1 MSNPDEPLRQN
12 VQEESPDELLGR
24 EGHFAFLVAMS
35 IVPPTKSDVIAVKRN
50 QSVIGD
56 GHTMGVA
63 PEVAENLFRT
73 TKGRLGINDPLVLV

>member
-56 GHTMGVA
+56 GHTMGVTA
-63 PEVAENLFRT
+63 EVTENLFRT
-73 TKGRLGINDPLVLV
+73 TQGRLGIDYPFVLV

>member
-12 VQEESPDELLGR
+12 VQQESPDELLGR

-56 GHTMGVA
+56 GHTMGVTA
-63 PEVAENLFRT
+63 KVTENLFRT
-73 TKGRLGINDPLVLV
+73 TKGRLGIDYPFVPV